1 MEYMKY
7 LILFLCLINISHA
20 QDLTNERIR
29 KISGTKKSVYFKRGV
44 FLSSV
49 KKTESKLKA
58 IRHGYKSSNGYERL
72 VFDFE
77 TTKAPKVYGY
87 KSENEKKI
95 FIDFFN
101 TSLAKQVQSFGNSK
115 LVDKVEFYPVGDE
128 TLSTEVSL
136 KENYSIDVFFL
147 QNPGRVVIDIKN

>member
-1 MEYMKY
+1 MK
-7 LILFLCLINISHA
+7 LLLTILFFFSVVNA

-29 KISGTKKSVYFKRGV
+29 KISATKRSVYFKRGV

-49 KKTESKLKA
+49 KKTASNLKA
-58 IRHGYKSSNGYERL
+58 IRHGYKASNGYERL
-72 VFDFE
+72 VFDFG
-77 TTKAPKVYGY
+77 TKKAPKVYGY

-101 TSLAKQVQSFGNSK
+101 TSLGRQVQSFGNSK
-115 LVDKVEFYPVGDE
+115 LVHKVEFYPVGDE

-136 KENYSIDVFFL
+136 KGNYSIDIFYL
-147 QNPGRVVIDIKN
+147 ENPGRVVIDIKN